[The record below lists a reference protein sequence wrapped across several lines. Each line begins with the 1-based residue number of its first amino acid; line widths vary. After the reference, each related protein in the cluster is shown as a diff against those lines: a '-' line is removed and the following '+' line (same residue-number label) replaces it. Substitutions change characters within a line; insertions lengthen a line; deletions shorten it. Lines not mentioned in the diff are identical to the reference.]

1 MLGDVRAEWDESWH
15 RLVAEPLPLPG
26 NVWEDTGTNFGGDG
40 VVCKRTSKGKGVH
53 GPELDREE
61 SPERLLLA

>member
-1 MLGDVRAEWDESWH
+1 MSGGVRAEWDESWD
-15 RLVAEPLPLPG
+15 RLAAEPLPLPG
-26 NVWEDTGTNFGGDG
+26 NVWEDTGTDGGGDG
-40 VVCKRTSKGKGVH
+40 GGCKRTSKGVH

>member
-1 MLGDVRAEWDESWH
+1 MSGGVRAEWDESWD
-15 RLVAEPLPLPG
+15 RLAAEPLPLPG
-26 NVWEDTGTNFGGDG
+26 NVWEDTGTDVGGDG
-40 VVCKRTSKGKGVH
+40 VVFKQTSKGVH